1 MRSLSV
7 ILLLSLGLP
16 GCGGESDHFTRLRSG
31 TPRERE
37 DAAAYLGAR
46 RVPGSVPWLRQALRD
61 TVPEVRAKAI
71 WALGMLGA
79 GEALPDLV
87 PFLTA
92 NSRRLRQQAAVAIMH
107 IERPEA
113 IAVLEMAMRTERD
126 PWVRSD
132 LARAIAHLKQF
143 VGESDIAEGTFR

>member
-1 MRSLSV
+1 MRGVIL
-7 ILLLSLGLP
+7 ILLLGLP
-16 GCGGESDHFTRLRSG
+16 ACGGGSDHFTRLRAG

-37 DAAAYLGAR
+37 DAAVYLGAHR
-46 RVPGSVPWLRQALRD
+46 IPGAVPHLRQALRD
-61 TVPEVRAKAI
+61 TVPEVRAKAV

-87 PFLTA
+87 PFLRDG
-92 NSRRLRQQAAVAIMH
+92 SRRLRQQAAVAIMH
-107 IERPEA
+107 IEQPEA
-113 IAVLEMAMRTERD
+113 IAVLELAMRTERD

>member
-1 MRSLSV
+1 MRSLRV
-7 ILLLSLGLP
+7 IVLLSLGLP
-16 GCGGESDHFTRLRSG
+16 GCGDDGDHFTRLRSG

-46 RVPGSVPWLRQALRD
+46 RIAGAVPYLRKALRD

-71 WALGMLGA
+71 WGLGMLGA

-87 PFLTA
+87 PFLTDR
-92 NSRRLRQQAAVAIMH
+92 SRRLRQQAAVAIMH
-107 IERPEA
+107 IEQPEA
-113 IAVLEMAMRTERD
+113 IPVLKLALWTEKDR
-126 PWVRSD
+126 WVRSD
-132 LARAIAHLKQF
+132 LARAIEHLKQF

>member
-1 MRSLSV
+1 M
-7 ILLLSLGLP
+7 SLGLP
-16 GCGGESDHFTRLRSG
+16 ACDGDNDHFTRLRSG

-37 DAAAYLGAR
+37 DAAAYLGAHR
-46 RVPGSVPWLRQALRD
+46 IAGAVPHLRQALRD
-61 TVPEVRAKAI
+61 TVPEVRAKAV

-87 PFLTA
+87 PLLKDT
-92 NSRRLRQQAAVAIMH
+92 SRRLRQQAAVAIMH
-107 IERPEA
+107 IEQPEA
-113 IAVLEMAMRTERD
+113 IAVLEFAMRTERD

-132 LARAIAHLKQF
+132 LARAIEHLKQF

>member
-7 ILLLSLGLP
+7 ILLFSIGLP
-16 GCGGESDHFTRLRSG
+16 CCGGDSDHFTRLRWG
-31 TPRERE
+31 TAQERE

-46 RVPGSVPWLRQALRD
+46 RVVGAVPHLRQALRD

-79 GEALPDLV
+79 SEALPDLLH
-87 PFLTA
+87 FLTDR
-92 NSRRLRQQAAVAIMH
+92 SRRLRQQAVVAIMH
-107 IERPEA
+107 IEQPEA
-113 IAVLEMAMRTERD
+113 IAVLELAMRTERD

-132 LARAIAHLKQF
+132 LARAIEHLKQF
-143 VGESDIAEGTFR
+143 VGESDIAEGAFR

>member
-1 MRSLSV
+1 MRSLKV
-7 ILLLSLGLP
+7 IVLLSLGLP
-16 GCGGESDHFTRLRSG
+16 GCGGGDHFTRLQYG

-46 RVPGSVPWLRQALRD
+46 RVTGAVSYLRQALRD

-87 PFLTA
+87 PFLTDR
-92 NSRRLRQQAAVAIMH
+92 NRRLRQQAAMAIMH
-107 IERPEA
+107 IEQPEA
-113 IAVLEMAMRTERD
+113 IAFLELAVRTERD

-132 LARAIAHLKQF
+132 LRRAIEHLKQF
-143 VGESDIAEGTFR
+143 VGESDIAEGAFR

>member
-1 MRSLSV
+1 MRGVIL
-7 ILLLSLGLP
+7 ILLLGLP
-16 GCGGESDHFTRLRSG
+16 ACGGDNEHFTRLRAG

-37 DAAAYLGAR
+37 DAAAYLGAH
-46 RVPGSVPWLRQALRD
+46 RVPGAVPHLRQALRD
-61 TVPEVRAKAI
+61 TVPEVRAKAV

-87 PFLTA
+87 PFLRDG
-92 NSRRLRQQAAVAIMH
+92 SRRLRQQAAVAIMH
-107 IERPEA
+107 IEQPEA
-113 IAVLEMAMRTERD
+113 IAVLELAMRTERD

>member
-1 MRSLSV
+1 MRGLTV
-7 ILLLSLGLP
+7 IFILLLGLP
-16 GCGGESDHFTRLRSG
+16 ACGGDNDHFTRLRSG

-37 DAAAYLGAR
+37 DAAAYLGGR
-46 RVPGSVPWLRQALRD
+46 RVPGAVPHLRQALRD
-61 TVPEVRAKAI
+61 TVPEVRAKAV

-79 GEALPDLV
+79 GEALPDLT
-87 PFLTA
+87 PFLRDR
-92 NSRRLRQQAAVAIMH
+92 SRRLRQQAAVAIMH

-113 IAVLEMAMRTERD
+113 IAVLEFAIRTERD

-132 LARAIAHLKQF
+132 LARAIEHLKQF